1 VSYDLYLLRKD
12 DIGDDPAGAYERL
25 EGLED
30 RVPTQAEEAQLRRLV
45 ADLRAANPRLDVS
58 EPLVGFMLQLG
69 YDNEQPVVID
79 ISADEVSMSWSY
91 GADDPEPALTQVE
104 LYLPVFD
111 RHGYVAYDPQ
121 LDCLFDP
128 DRDRADAADVHTE
141 TRALTFGKY
150 GVSLDARP
158 WWKRLFGIH

>member
-12 DIGDDPAGAYERL
+12 DVGDDPAGAYERL

-30 RVPTQAEEAQLRRLV
+30 RPPTQAEEAQFRRLV
-45 ADLRAANPRLDVS
+45 ADLQAANPGLDVS
-58 EPLVGFMLQLG
+58 ESLVGLQLG

-79 ISADEVSMSWSY
+79 ISAGEISMSWSY
-91 GADDPEPALTQVE
+91 GADDPEPALAQIE

-121 LDCLFDP
+121 LDRVFEP
-128 DRDRADAADVHTE
+128 GRDRADAADVHAD
-141 TRALTFGKY
+141 TRARMFEKY
-150 GVSLDARP
+150 GPVPDERP
-158 WWKRLFGIH
+158 YWKRLFGIH